1 MLTKDEVERIIT
13 QLKNSQSCYVSEAH
27 IQLQFAIIGAKLFEG
42 KYEFVPEYPGY
53 TMYGDEEAKKTEFD
67 LLVHDLK
74 KNQNTLIEFKYKT
87 KNLATKQNRVKFPV
101 YLGGELP
108 LANDG
113 AQNLNRYDCW
123 RDIYRIEQNVKNSKN
138 PASSQQ
144 VKIENGFFIFIT
156 NDDLYKKDDGEPSFC
171 DGNKV
176 GMFSLKGEF
185 HKCQLKTVNKSVSE
199 SSAGK
204 FRKSHSIDIKNDYY
218 FTYEEFQT
226 FKVEKYNKFWYLL
239 VEIDK

>member
-1 MLTKDEVERIIT
+1 MLTKDEVEQIIDE
-13 QLKNSQSCYVSEAH
+13 LKNSKSCYVSEAH
-27 IQLQFAIIGAKLFEG
+27 IQLQFAIIGAKLLSD

-67 LLVHDLK
+67 LLVHDIKTK
-74 KNQNTLIEFKYKT
+74 KNTLIEFKYKT
-87 KNLATKQNRVKFPV
+87 KNLAKKENRVKFPV

-138 PASSQQ
+138 SASSQQ

-156 NDDLYKKDDGEPSFC
+156 NDDLYKKDDGESSFC
-171 DGNKV
+171 DGNTD
-176 GMFSLKGEF
+176 GMFSLKDGF
-185 HKCQLKTVNKSVSE
+185 HGQQLKKVNPSVPVD
-199 SSAGK
+199 SAGK
-204 FRKSHSIDIKNDYY
+204 FRKSHSIDIKNDYN
-218 FTYEEFQT
+218 FRYEDFQT
-226 FKVEKYNKFWYLL
+226 FEVGKYNKFWYLL